1 MGRGASDS
9 PKCFEIENIDKY
21 IKVDPLVTAVWWA
34 EVLLMLSD
42 QNNFYTKSLIYSSST
57 TYVMGHIARLWW
69 AEARA
74 FPHDDLRAKIL
85 KLTRL

>member
-1 MGRGASDS
+1 
-9 PKCFEIENIDKY
+9 
-21 IKVDPLVTAVWWA
+21 
-34 EVLLMLSD
+34 MLSD

-74 FPHDDLRAKIL
+74 IPQNVLRSSEIY
-85 KLTRL
+85 

>member
-1 MGRGASDS
+1 
-9 PKCFEIENIDKY
+9 
-21 IKVDPLVTAVWWA
+21 
-34 EVLLMLSD
+34 MLSD

-85 KLTRL
+85 KFTRS

>member
-1 MGRGASDS
+1 
-9 PKCFEIENIDKY
+9 
-21 IKVDPLVTAVWWA
+21 
-34 EVLLMLSD
+34 MLSD

-57 TYVMGHIARLWW
+57 TYVMGHIAQLWW

-85 KLTRL
+85 KFTRS